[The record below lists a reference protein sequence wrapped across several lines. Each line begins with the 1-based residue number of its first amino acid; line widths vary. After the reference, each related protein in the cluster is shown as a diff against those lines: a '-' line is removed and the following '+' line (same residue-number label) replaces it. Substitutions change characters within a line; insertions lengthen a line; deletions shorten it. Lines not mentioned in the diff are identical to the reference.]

1 MWRVVF
7 RGPGAGDLGGCTTKV
22 LGKRAG
28 AVAPEVTLFGSS
40 LLQRNYRMQRRTG
53 RERIAL
59 QKQSRNG
66 SSPPWAQ
73 CSTPIAEHLHDVTRW
88 KEYR

>member
-1 MWRVVF
+1 MCSCGEQGVWRVVF

-40 LLQRNYRMQRRTG
+40 LLQRNYRMRRRTG

-66 SSPPWAQ
+66 SSRPGPSVQPP
-73 CSTPIAEHLHDVTRW
+73 
-88 KEYR
+88 